1 VPSSFVAQFW
11 LPVSART
18 NPVRVRPHGTRF
30 ETEAPLGGR
39 PEAQEEGARPAQGAD
54 AADHKPPDQ
63 LAAYLDELVERVRGL
78 LGDELV
84 GVYLAGSG
92 ALGGYLHGR
101 SDVDVA
107 VVARNPL
114 ERAQKEELV
123 AALRHEALPCP
134 ARGLELVVYVQGKPL
149 PELNLN
155 TGERME
161 FLATL
166 EPGTDSPHWFVLDR
180 AIIGQRGLVLSG
192 PPPAEALLPPSEE
205 EVLDALAL
213 GLQWYRDRPDEP
225 RDDAALNAVRTWAYL
240 ESGQWL
246 SKAEAVELLL
256 DEVSA
261 SVASRRTPP
270 PAPGR

>member
-1 VPSSFVAQFW
+1 M
-11 LPVSART
+11 
-18 NPVRVRPHGTRF
+18 TRD
-30 ETEAPLGGR
+30 R
-39 PEAQEEGARPAQGAD
+39 IPAALRG
-54 AADHKPPDQ
+54 
-63 LAAYLDELVERVRGL
+63 YLDELVERVRGV
-78 LGDELV
+78 LGDDLV

-92 ALGGYLHGR
+92 ALGGYIHGR

-114 ERAQKEELV
+114 ERAQKEGLV

-134 ARGLELVVYVQGKPL
+134 ARGLELVVYAQGGPL

-161 FLATL
+161 FLATF
-166 EPGTDSPHWFVLDR
+166 EPGADSPHWFVLDR
-180 AIIGQRGLVLSG
+180 AIIGARGVTLVG
-192 PPPAEALLPPSEE
+192 PPAAEALVPPAND
-205 EVLDALAL
+205 EVLEALAI

-225 RDDAALNAVRTWAYL
+225 RDDAALNAVRTRAYL
-240 ESGQWL
+240 ERGEWL

-261 SVASRRTPP
+261 SVESRRARP